1 MLEWSQEERKMCSA
15 PAWIGEIVGECPDC
29 GADVDENGEAK
40 ACAYSPKFCE
50 TCGDAPCDGSC

>member
-1 MLEWSQEERKMCSA
+1 MCSA